1 MIQIKPYLSGELNCE
16 CGGNLE
22 FRELLWQG
30 LHVCEKSVCSK
41 CKQIRIASL
50 PVNQSLLEQYSYYP
64 ETRKLY
70 DSEGKN
76 VKENWFSSK
85 LVAISYPIEDS
96 VNIDIEIINKRD
108 EVIVVNTLDYIY
120 GHSLLFLLNL
130 QRIITADKKPGI
142 IVLVQPMLKWLIP
155 RQGVAEI
162 WTVKL
167 GFKEFNN
174 YYARLSERINSEL
187 GRFDKVWLSRGHP
200 IPSNENI
207 EIDQFTGIKPFDFEA
222 PGSPRVTFIWRE
234 DPDRLWIRNIFVLKG
249 IKKLGLSGIL
259 FPIHRYRVSRF
270 LRLMWKKLGPGYR
283 YTVAGLGRSGSMPS
297 FTEDKRVLSFNEET
311 ERSLCR
317 VYSESILVIGVHGS
331 AMLLPS
337 AHAGMAISMMPSRR
351 WGNYAEDILFR
362 EKDIRL
368 ASFQRR
374 IIPLN
379 LGISDVRDIAADMV
393 TGRNY
398 FIKKFIHSD
407 DL

>member
-1 MIQIKPYLSGELNCE
+1 MIQIKPYIAVKAQCR
-16 CGGNLE
+16 CGGDLE

-30 LHVCEKSVCSK
+30 LHVCEKSVCTS
-41 CKQIRIASL
+41 CKQTRIASL
-50 PVNQSLLEQYSYYP
+50 PVNQSVLEQYSYYP
-64 ETRKLY
+64 ESRKLTGS
-70 DSEGKN
+70 DGNTAK
-76 VKENWFSSK
+76 VNWFSSK
-85 LVAISYPIEDS
+85 LIAITDPIGDP
-96 VNIDIEIINKRD
+96 VNIEIEIINKYD
-108 EVIVVNTLDYIY
+108 EVILVNTLDYIY

-130 QRIITADKKPGI
+130 QRIIKADKKPGI

-162 WTVKL
+162 WTVNL

-174 YYARLSERINSEL
+174 FYARLSERINTEL
-187 GRFDKVWLSRGHP
+187 ERFTKVWLSKGHP

-207 EIDQFTGIKPFDFEA
+207 EIERFTGIKPFDFGDT
-222 PGSPRVTFIWRE
+222 GSPRITFIWRE
-234 DPDRLWIRNIFVLKG
+234 DPDRLWIRNIFILK
-249 IKKLGLSGIL
+249 IFKKLGLSVIL

-270 LRLMWKKLGPGYR
+270 MRLMRKKLGTEYR
-283 YTVAGLGRSGSMPS
+283 FTVAGLGRSGSMPS
-297 FTEDKRVLSFNEET
+297 FVEDKRILSFNEET

-362 EKDIRL
+362 EKDVRL

-379 LGISDVRDIAADMV
+379 LSNLDVRDIAVDMIS
-393 TGRNY
+393 GRDY
-398 FIKKFIHSD
+398 FIKKFVHSD